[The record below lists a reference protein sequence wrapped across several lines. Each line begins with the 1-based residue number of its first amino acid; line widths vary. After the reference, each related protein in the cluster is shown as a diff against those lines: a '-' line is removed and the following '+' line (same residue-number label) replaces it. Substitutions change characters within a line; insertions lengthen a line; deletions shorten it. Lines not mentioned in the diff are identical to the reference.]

1 MATKAKKPETVTA
14 IENPDEK
21 RKALDTAIS
30 QIKKA
35 KGAGSIMRLGDNV
48 NMNVQAIP
56 TGSLTLDLALG
67 IGGVPR
73 GRIVEIYGPESSG
86 KTTVALHIIAETQK
100 MGGEAAFIDAEHAL
114 DPLYAKALGVNIN
127 DLLVSQPDCGEDAL
141 EITDALVRSGA
152 IDVVVVD
159 SVAALV
165 PQQEIDGDM
174 GASHVGLQARL
185 MSQALRKLAG
195 AIAKTNCVVI
205 FINQLREKVGVMYG
219 NPEVTTGGKALKF
232 YASVRMDVRKTENL
246 KNGDEAYGNHV
257 KVKIVKNKV
266 APPFRVAEFDILY
279 GKGISKSSEIIE
291 IATALEV
298 IQKSGS
304 WFSYNGDR
312 IGQGK
317 ENARKFIEENP
328 DIMREIED
336 KIKSMKNED
345 LFREE
350 NDADEDEDEE
360 LFDVNG
366 EEEDEDDG
374 DFSIKLTDI
383 DGD

>member
-1 MATKAKKPETVTA
+1 MATKAKKPELVSA
-14 IENPDEK
+14 IENPEDK

-30 QIKKA
+30 QIKKS
-35 KGAGSIMRLGDNV
+35 KGAGSIMRLGENV
-48 NMNVQAIP
+48 NMNVQSIP

-100 MGGEAAFIDAEHAL
+100 LGGEAAFIDAEHAL

-159 SVAALV
+159 SGAALV

-174 GASHVGLQARL
+174 GANHGGLQARL

-257 KVKIVKNKV
+257 KVKVVKNKV
-266 APPFRVAEFDILY
+266 APPFRIAEFDILY

-291 IATALEV
+291 VASALDV

-317 ENARKFIEENP
+317 DNARKFIEDNP
-328 DIMREIED
+328 ELMKEIEE
-336 KIKSMKNED
+336 KIKSMAHDVNN
-345 LFREE
+345 LMEE
-350 NDADEDEDEE
+350 EYDEDEDEE
-360 LFDVNG
+360 SIGGIIEDD
-366 EEEDEDDG
+366 DEDN
-374 DFSIKLTDI
+374 DFSIRLTDI
-383 DGD
+383 DGE

>member
-1 MATKAKKPETVTA
+1 MATKAKKPESVSA
-14 IENPDEK
+14 IANPDEK
-21 RKALDTAIS
+21 KKALDTAIS
-30 QIKKA
+30 QIKKS

-195 AIAKTNCVVI
+195 AIAKTNCVVV

-291 IATALEV
+291 IAVALDI

-317 ENARKFIEENP
+317 ENARKYIEDNP
-328 DIMREIED
+328 ELMQEIED
-336 KIKSMKNED
+336 KIKSMKSD
-345 LFREE
+345 GIFEE
-350 NDADEDEDEE
+350 PEYDEDEDE
-360 LFDVNG
+360 FDMSG
-366 EEEDEDDG
+366 EEDEDEDN

-383 DGD
+383 DGE